1 MRVSAAH
8 PIKDSAVWTVCVDSL
23 HGQPEWTV
31 CVDGLYGQ
39 SAWTVYMDSL
49 CGQPVGQS
57 AWRACGTVCVE
68 SLYGQ
73 STQTHSS
80 FSYLE
85 PLLLCLLPSGQA
97 QEKKCLP
104 ASGDHGRARVKS
116 PRRF

>member
-57 AWRACGTVCVE
+57 AWRACMDNQHRLTAASPTWSHYFCV
-68 SLYGQ
+68 
-73 STQTHSS
+73 
-80 FSYLE
+80 FYL
-85 PLLLCLLPSGQA
+85 QVRHRRRNA
-97 QEKKCLP
+97 CLP
-104 ASGDHGRARVKS
+104 QVTMAEPG
-116 PRRF
+116 